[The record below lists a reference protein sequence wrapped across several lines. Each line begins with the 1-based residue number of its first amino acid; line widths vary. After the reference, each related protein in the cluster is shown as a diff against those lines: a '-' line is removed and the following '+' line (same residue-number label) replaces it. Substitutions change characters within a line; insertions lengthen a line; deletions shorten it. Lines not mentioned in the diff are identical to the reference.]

1 LALRDIFAHFGITVD
16 QRPLVEAQKNVQ
28 SLIGQFNGLARIAAF
43 ALGALGVGK
52 ITDAADEYINLE
64 NKLKAVTTSTADF
77 LSAQKGVEKIADD
90 LMQPV
95 ADIADGF
102 LRYSLAT
109 ESLGASQEEVL
120 NFTKRVTQAMILSG
134 ATSAEA
140 HRAAVQL
147 AQGFG
152 KNFKAA
158 AQDLKSVKEQA
169 PVLARI
175 IEKAAGGVPGSLLVM
190 AKEGKI
196 TSKLVFDAVRADGEQ
211 LDRDF
216 AKRQKTFENM
226 ANLLGNQWLQLIKKL
241 KPILVPI
248 LDALESIV
256 HWIKEWVDDGSVL
269 NAVIAGAITAV
280 GTLTYF
286 FGGLAL
292 SVAAT
297 LAPFAAL
304 FLVLDELVAFIR
316 GDESYTEDL
325 LTAWLGKNQ
334 VERFRAGLNEL
345 TDLVKQFFAAL
356 GNGPEAE
363 MAAWRFERAMKN
375 AVDRVWAYAEEKF
388 IAWARRTTGVN
399 PTGPQAKPIDP
410 ETGKP
415 KNDSEVMAWFAE
427 VTGFKDEIYA
437 ARRAAGIDP
446 ETGKPLGVAGGGM
459 VGDDVAIAPTWSAEP
474 PPVYR
479 SPYGSANTSG
489 AGAGAAP
496 VINNTITVQG
506 NADAPVA
513 REIANRTGN
522 AVAEILGRDRSA
534 VGAGFGLQP

>member
-1 LALRDIFAHFGITVD
+1 MALRDIFAAFRVTVD
-16 QRPLVEAQKNVQ
+16 QRELVQAQLNIEG
-28 SLIGQFNGLARIAAF
+28 LISQFNVLKRVASF
-43 ALGALGVGK
+43 ALAAIGIGK
-52 ITDAADEYINLE
+52 ITEAADEYITLE

-77 LSAQKGVEKIADD
+77 LSAQKGVERIADEVA
-90 LMQPV
+90 QPV
-95 ADIADGF
+95 ADIADSF

-120 NFTKRVTQAMILSG
+120 DFTKRVTQAMILSG

-190 AKEGKI
+190 AKAGQI
-196 TSKLVFDAVRADGEQ
+196 TSKLVFDAVRADGGQ

-226 ANLLGNQWLQLIKKL
+226 SNLLGNQWLQLIKRL
-241 KPILVPI
+241 KPIFVPI
-248 LDALESIV
+248 IAALESIV
-256 HWIKEWVDDGSVL
+256 HWIQEWVKDGSAMNSV
-269 NAVIAGAITAV
+269 VAGAIT
-280 GTLTYF
+280 TISFLTYA
-286 FGGLAL
+286 FGGLAI

-304 FLVLDELVAFIR
+304 FLVLDDLAAFAR
-316 GDESYTEDL
+316 GDISITGDFLEKHFGRERTEKL
-325 LTAWLGKNQ
+325 KQ
-334 VERFRAGLNEL
+334 RLNEL
-345 TDLVKQFFAAL
+345 TETVKSFLKAFLEGDDGEQAKWAEKFASAWKKAMSLAAQAVAEVFALALRSAL
-356 GNGPEAE
+356 GEKVSDALGIRKPGQSDYEIAMGNRPGATAEERAKARQLEGTNPDPMDPKFYDSRNRPDPLWDGYVPRATIPE
-363 MAAWRFERAMKN
+363 MAPAP
-375 AVDRVWAYAEEKF
+375 WA
-388 IAWARRTTGVN
+388 
-399 PTGPQAKPIDP
+399 
-410 ETGKP
+410 
-415 KNDSEVMAWFAE
+415 
-427 VTGFKDEIYA
+427 
-437 ARRAAGIDP
+437 
-446 ETGKPLGVAGGGM
+446 
-459 VGDDVAIAPTWSAEP
+459 
-474 PPVYR
+474 PVSGSTYQ
-479 SPYGSANTSG
+479 SPYRQDG
-489 AGAGAAP
+489 AP
-496 VINNTITVQG
+496 QITNNITVQG

-534 VGAGFGLQP
+534 VGAGFGLSP